1 MNVVKMSGRDGIGS
15 IIMGILGS
23 LKIKV
28 VLISRLDLM
37 LQMMVRTVLVVMGV
51 WASIKN
57 LLMMVRLNLS
67 GRRLRIICSVIP
79 AP

>member
-1 MNVVKMSGRDGIGS
+1 MRPNMLIMTSVKQIQARPVTLRMLRLIGGGMGS

-37 LQMMVRTVLVVMGV
+37 LQ
-51 WASIKN
+51 
-57 LLMMVRLNLS
+57 
-67 GRRLRIICSVIP
+67 
-79 AP
+79 

>member
-1 MNVVKMSGRDGIGS
+1 MRPNMLIMTSVKQIQARPVTLRMLRLIGGGMGS

-37 LQMMVRTVLVVMGV
+37 LQMMVRTVLVGMGV
-51 WASIKN
+51 WA
-57 LLMMVRLNLS
+57 V
-67 GRRLRIICSVIP
+67 
-79 AP
+79 